1 MSSVFVRLMQ
11 ESDIDD
17 VVSLQQ
23 ECFPEP
29 FPIEFLWN
37 SSHLLSHL
45 SLFGPGQ
52 FVAESAG
59 LIVGSCSNALI
70 SEDTWHQHL
79 PWEQTLGGFDLS
91 GHDPRGTTL
100 YGADISVLPEF
111 RGRGIGSALY
121 QARFDLVSALGLVRY
136 GTACRLP
143 GLRDSGLGISDYF
156 AGIISGMVADRVATP
171 LIKMGLN
178 PIEILENY
186 MDDEESLGCALLL
199 EKLR

>member
-1 MSSVFVRLMQ
+1 MQ

-17 VVSLQQ
+17 VVALQR

-29 FPIEFLWN
+29 FPMEFLWN

-45 SLFGPGQ
+45 SQFGAGQ
-52 FVAESAG
+52 FVAESSG
-59 LIVGSCSNALI
+59 LIIGSCSNALI
-70 SEDTWHQHL
+70 SEDVWHQHL
-79 PWEQTLGGFDLS
+79 SWEETLGDFGFS

-111 RGRGIGSALY
+111 RGRGVGRALY

-143 GLRDSGLGISDYF
+143 GLRDSKLGISEYF
-156 AGIISGMVADRVATP
+156 SGIISGTVTDRVATP

-178 PIEILENY
+178 PLEILGNY
-186 MDDEESLGCALLL
+186 MDDQESLGYALLL